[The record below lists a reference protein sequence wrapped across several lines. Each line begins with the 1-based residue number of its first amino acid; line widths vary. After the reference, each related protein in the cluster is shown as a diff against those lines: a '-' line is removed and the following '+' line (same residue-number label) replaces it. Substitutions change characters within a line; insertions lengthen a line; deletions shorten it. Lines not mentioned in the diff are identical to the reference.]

1 LFFQFCDV
9 DEVAIT
15 HKVDLA
21 KFGYLEKNM
30 KGENLNILR
39 LFTFATYVNHA

>member
-21 KFGYLEKNM
+21 KFGYLEK
-30 KGENLNILR
+30 KYER
-39 LFTFATYVNHA
+39 RKFKHP